1 MSDFNKI
8 YDLVKQGEGLK
19 LDFKQHISD
28 PQKIAKTI
36 VAFANTRGG
45 KIVIGVD
52 DQGEILGIDA
62 EQEKYM
68 IIKAAREFCDPQIF
82 IYFKIL
88 QSKRKSVLVAEI
100 NKSKFKEHRAYDE
113 AADDWLHYV
122 RVRDQTVHVPDFD
135 DQLQADKYN
144 LKPIPIL
151 LEQNEGLVNYLEQY
165 ESISIKEYMKMMNI
179 SYLVAKRSLSD
190 LVENGV
196 LERQFILNHPHYF
209 LKQRRM
215 TGN

>member
-8 YDLVKQGEGLK
+8 YDLIKQGEGLK

-36 VAFANTRGG
+36 VAFANSRGG

-52 DQGEILGIDA
+52 DRGEILGCDV

-68 IIKAAREFCDPQIF
+68 MIKAAREFCEPQIF
-82 IYFKIL
+82 LYFKAL
-88 QSKRKSVLVAEI
+88 QTKSMAVLIVEV
-100 NKSKFKEHRAYDE
+100 NKGKFKEHRAYDE
-113 AADDWLHYV
+113 ASDDWLHYV

-135 DQLQADKYN
+135 DQLQADKRN
-144 LKPIPIL
+144 QPIPIL

-179 SYLVAKRSLSD
+179 SYMVAKRSLND

-196 LERQFILNHPHYF
+196 LQMQVIHNLPYYF
-209 LKQRRM
+209 LKQRDLA
-215 TGN
+215 GK